1 MTDSNVNYT
10 AEMVATISA
19 QQPLNLAKAKALA
32 IQLDKGYRS
41 IIAKAKKEGMEYIA
55 LPAKAKK
62 KAAPLKIDIIL
73 AIASA
78 LDVTV
83 DDLAGLEKATGQGLN
98 NLLKSI
104 G

>member
-19 QQPLNLAKAKALA
+19 QQPLNL
-32 IQLDKGYRS
+32 
-41 IIAKAKKEGMEYIA
+41 
-55 LPAKAKK
+55 AKAKK